1 MECLGRSSRAQGSWN
16 SLLLIQTHANQERT
30 AEAALTAPR
39 RQCSVYFPK
48 ILTRR
53 SHARRVELVERPF
66 IQRYGFVDGD
76 WRTARTAP
84 GVSHVVASGDEVRRA
99 ADEIRSREVKG
110 YVQLDDELQEGF
122 HSGDAVYVTTL
133 AAKGM
138 FAVKHGLDRAFVL
151 LEMLGSKRIV
161 EVSLSVLEAA

>member
-1 MECLGRSSRAQGSWN
+1 M
-16 SLLLIQTHANQERT
+16 
-30 AEAALTAPR
+30 AEAALIAPR

-110 YVQLDDELQEGF
+110 YVQLDEGF

>member
-1 MECLGRSSRAQGSWN
+1 M
-16 SLLLIQTHANQERT
+16 LLIQTHANQERT
-30 AEAALTAPR
+30 AEAALIAPR

-84 GVSHVVASGDEVRRA
+84 GVSHVVTSGDEVRRA
-99 ADEIRSREVKG
+99 ADEIRSREVRG

-133 AAKGM
+133 AAKGI
-138 FAVKHGLDRAFVL
+138 FRLKRGVDRAMVL
-151 LEMLGSKRIV
+151 LEMFGTKKLV
-161 EVSLSVLEAA
+161 DLPLSILEAA